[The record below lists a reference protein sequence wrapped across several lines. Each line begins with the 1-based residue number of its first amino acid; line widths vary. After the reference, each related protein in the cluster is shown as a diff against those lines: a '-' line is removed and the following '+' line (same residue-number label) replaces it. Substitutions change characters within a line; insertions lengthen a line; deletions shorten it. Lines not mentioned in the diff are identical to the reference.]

1 METAGPAFETFK
13 KDTYVVLVQEHW
25 YFDCQLHR
33 LNSVSSDF
41 IGRGKAVD
49 TGDPILPLQM
59 PRGYGGTAV
68 LWKRGIDHLIV
79 VLPDGGNRIQCVEL
93 RGAEPV
99 LIISVY
105 VPCKGLQGCVEN
117 YEDTLTQLN
126 EIVIKYSESH
136 RIIIGGDFNEDI
148 TEPNNSKR
156 SLLLQQFLTESKMSY
171 ESVGKTYIN
180 PNGVET
186 STIDYIFYD
195 QTMKNLVLSITR
207 LEALHANVS
216 DHIPVCCTFKYS
228 LQQFLES
235 SEKPALQS
243 KPKWDKIDKTRYQT
257 MVTTKLMEV
266 LNAGPCALDIQVR
279 QINDALVQAA
289 EEVRPKTVKRHR
301 KARLNVWTQEIK
313 EALSAKK
320 KAFWEWKQNNRPNHE
335 GNVFV
340 TNKKL
345 TTRYLRKLCRM
356 ESANVRGAAR
366 QQILDARTS
375 DT

>member
-1 METAGPAFETFK
+1 M
-13 KDTYVVLVQEHW
+13 
-25 YFDCQLHR
+25 
-33 LNSVSSDF
+33 
-41 IGRGKAVD
+41 
-49 TGDPILPLQM
+49 
-59 PRGYGGTAV
+59 
-68 LWKRGIDHLIV
+68 
-79 VLPDGGNRIQCVEL
+79 
-93 RGAEPV
+93 
-99 LIISVY
+99 
-105 VPCKGLQGCVEN
+105 
-117 YEDTLTQLN
+117 N

-136 RIIIGGDFNEDI
+136 RIIIGGDFNEDN

-156 SLLLQQFLTESKMSY
+156 SLLLQQFLTESNMSY

-186 STIDYIFYD
+186 STINYIFYD
-195 QTMKNLVLSITR
+195 QTMKNLIPSITR

-216 DHIPVCCTFKYS
+216 DHIPVCCTFKHS

-266 LNAGPCALDIQVR
+266 RNADPCALDIQVR

-320 KAFWEWKQNNRPNHE
+320 KAFWEWKQNN
-335 GNVFV
+335 
-340 TNKKL
+340 
-345 TTRYLRKLCRM
+345 
-356 ESANVRGAAR
+356 
-366 QQILDARTS
+366 
-375 DT
+375 